1 MKRLSRSDSSM
12 TVASRSA
19 FSASLSPRRQVA
31 QRACRSQHGR
41 ERRLEIVRD
50 RGQQGRTQPI
60 RLDRAFRPVHVLDQ
74 VDALDG
80 ERGLIDQG
88 VEQTAL
94 IGSEKRA
101 GLVAVDPHDADSAAA
116 GPHRQEQALR
126 SRERVRAAPGDPV
139 VLPCPFRRRDIRLVE
154 DVLGRIAGLDDN
166 GAVLRQQQHDP
177 HLQHQRGLVRRRPED
192 VIEGADP
199 RQLAAERVE
208 QFHRAHALARGHG
221 LGASARGEMRDHD
234 RHHGEEDEGGEIGRD
249 R

>member
-12 TVASRSA
+12 MVASRSA

-31 QRACRSQHGR
+31 QRAGRSQHGR

-50 RGQQGRTQPI
+50 RGEQRRPQPI
-60 RLDRAFRPVHVLDQ
+60 GLDRAFRPVHVLDQ

-94 IGSEKRA
+94 IGGEQRA
-101 GLVAVDPHDADSAAA
+101 GLVAVDPDDADRAAA

-126 SRERVRAAPGDPV
+126 ARERVRAAPGGPI
-139 VLPCPFRRRDIRLVE
+139 VLPCPFRRRDIGLVE
-154 DVLGRIAGLDDN
+154 HVLGRIAGLDGD

-177 HLQHQRGLVRRRPED
+177 HLQHQRGLVRRRPKH
-192 VIEGADP
+192 VVEGADP

-208 QFHRAHALARGHG
+208 QFRPRARAHARRRSGCAR
-221 LGASARGEMRDHD
+221 APRNARR
-234 RHHGEEDEGGEIGRD
+234 RPPPR
-249 R
+249 